1 VTARAL
7 ALAAF
12 AIGLSTA
19 PAWADDVRIAVFD
32 FRPVRSN
39 GQTDLSLLR
48 DSVKLSADL
57 RDRLATAAPVH
68 VVPPDEVKH
77 VLGGLYRV
85 NAFDCRESPP
95 CLQPMMRK
103 LAAAGIARAVIGT
116 FELAGDR
123 VQLTL
128 HGIDTKTGAFTKVA
142 LLDAPRGGAVDDD
155 AATKALREVAGVDEP
170 QETTEPAGS
179 GGSGDQTDELVAMP
193 PPPPPPLPDRIQVLG
208 WARVQTALGLAK
220 QSTDPLVPPYDR
232 VVSHDQI
239 FLAAR
244 YQRSNRYAATASGL
258 LEWNVFDTRTAYAA
272 SLRELYVGAFWE
284 HLDIRVGNQ
293 RIPWGKGDAI
303 SPNDVLNP
311 RDLRDPLLCDPEL
324 RRIPTFAIRVDASA
338 GTSALQLVVE
348 PFFVPDRYD
357 LYGSNWAVIQ
367 PSSPLAYR
375 GFFGL
380 LNGLFDPSLHDD
392 VQQLFAQTSLPTLP
406 SAGVHYTYTGHD
418 LDASVYY
425 QYGYSSTPRV
435 TVDPA
440 FASALSQVDWTTA
453 TPSTLAPVLQL
464 LDAGIKPFTA
474 TFVRRNHVGVDG
486 VTTVGPFALKL
497 DAAYETRGV
506 FYQPD
511 FTSFTSPFAQA
522 VGSIEYQSGE
532 LGKVVL
538 LEAIYQHIFDSIP
551 TEGLLGYKADTA
563 ALSLLA
569 RWTFFDR
576 IEVELRAL
584 EGALPQTTIVQPQ
597 LAYHTHSGSWTFA
610 VGGLVMRGEAYSLGD
625 YYSRNEYVY
634 GLVKYAL

>member
-1 VTARAL
+1 MTARVL
-7 ALAAF
+7 AIAVC
-12 AIGLSTA
+12 AIGLVIAA
-19 PAWADDVRIAVFD
+19 PARADDAKIAVFD

-39 GQTDLSLLR
+39 GQTDLSRLR
-48 DSVKLSADL
+48 ESVKLSADL
-57 RDRLATAAPVH
+57 RDRLAAAAPVH
-68 VVPPDEVKH
+68 VVAPDEVKR

-85 NAFDCRESPP
+85 AAFDCRESPP

-116 FELAGDR
+116 YELAGDR

-142 LLDAPRGGAVDDD
+142 LLDAPRGGALDDD
-155 AATKALREVAGVDEP
+155 AAANALREVAGVIEAA
-170 QETTEPAGS
+170 TEPAGS
-179 GGSGDQTDELVAMP
+179 GSGDQTDELVAMP

-220 QSTDPLVPPYDR
+220 QSTDPLDPPYDR

-258 LEWNVFDTRTAYAA
+258 LEWNVFDTRTAFSA
-272 SLRELYVGAFWE
+272 SLRELYVGAFWD
-284 HLDIRVGNQ
+284 HLDVRVGNQ

-303 SPNDVLNP
+303 SPNDILNP

-338 GTSALQLVVE
+338 GSSSLQLVVE

-357 LYGSNWAVIQ
+357 VYGSNWAVIQ
-367 PSSPLAYR
+367 PSSPVAYR

-380 LNGLFDPSLHDD
+380 LNGLFDPTLHDD

-406 SAGVHYTYTGHD
+406 SAGAHYTYTGHE

-435 TVDPA
+435 TVNPA

-453 TPSTLAPVLQL
+453 TPSTLAPVLDL
-464 LDAGIKPFTA
+464 LDAGVKPFTA

-511 FTSFTSPFAQA
+511 FTSFTSPFVQGVAS
-522 VGSIEYQSGE
+522 VEYQSGE

-538 LEAIYQHIFDSIP
+538 LEAIYQHIFDPLPSI
-551 TEGLLGYKADTA
+551 GLLGYEADTA

-584 EGALPQTTIVQPQ
+584 EGVDPRTTIVQPQ

-610 VGGLVMRGEAYSLGD
+610 VGGLAMRGQAFSLGD